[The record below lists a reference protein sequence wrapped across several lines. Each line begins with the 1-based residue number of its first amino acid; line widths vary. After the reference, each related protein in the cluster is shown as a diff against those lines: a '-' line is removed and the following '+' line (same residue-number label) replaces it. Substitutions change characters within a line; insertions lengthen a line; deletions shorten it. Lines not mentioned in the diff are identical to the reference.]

1 MKKENCNRGDKKP
14 RIIVV
19 PHYIGTEKADN
30 AIKKIIA
37 EEIRKNIKKSA

>member
-1 MKKENCNRGDKKP
+1 MKKKKSRAKP
-14 RIIVV
+14 RVIVV

-37 EEIRKNIKKSA
+37 DEIEKKIKKSA